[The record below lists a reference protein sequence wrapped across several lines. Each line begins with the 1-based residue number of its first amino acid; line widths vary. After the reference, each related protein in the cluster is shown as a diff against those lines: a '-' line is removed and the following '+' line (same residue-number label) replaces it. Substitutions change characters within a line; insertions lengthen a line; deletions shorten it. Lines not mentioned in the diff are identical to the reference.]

1 MKRRIKEIIS
11 LLSEVYERP
20 EPSLAPSPLDELILT
35 ILSQNTND
43 VNRDKAFYNLKRLF
57 PSWEDA
63 WQTTPETIEQAI
75 RVGGLARQK
84 SLRIHKILDG
94 IKQEHGEVSLDFL
107 SEMSIQEAHDYL
119 VLMKG
124 VGEKTI
130 ACVLLFSLK
139 LPAFPVDTHVHR
151 LAQRLELVKSGSNED
166 STMNQ
171 ILASTDPE
179 DRYALHILLIT
190 HGRKVCHARKPSC
203 LQCVLA
209 AICPSCTLTSTDS
222 GTSA

>member
-1 MKRRIKEIIS
+1 M
-11 LLSEVYERP
+11 LSEVYGRP
-20 EPSLAPSPLDELILT
+20 EPPSVTPSPLDELILT

-43 VNRDKAFYNLKRLF
+43 VNRDKAFNNLKRLF
-57 PSWEDA
+57 PSWEDVQQA
-63 WQTTPETIEQAI
+63 TPEVIEQAI
-75 RVGGLARQK
+75 RVGGLAKQK
-84 SLRIHKILDG
+84 SLRIHMILDG
-94 IKQEHGEVSLDFL
+94 IKQKHGEVSLDFL
-107 SEMSIQEAHDYL
+107 SQVSMQEAHDYL

-151 LAQRLELVKSGSNED
+151 LTQRLELVKSGSNED

-171 ILASTDPE
+171 ILASTGPE

-190 HGRKVCHARKPSC
+190 HGRKICHARKPSC
-203 LQCVLA
+203 PQCVLA
-209 AICPSCTLTSTDS
+209 AICPSCTPARTDS